1 MKVND
6 GAFHNIFVSC
16 RNISRN
22 PDKGIDRVGAPFFA
36 ILHCSICYGRRSLE
50 LKETKPGSW
59 I

>member
-6 GAFHNIFVSC
+6 GAFHNILF
-16 RNISRN
+16 
-22 PDKGIDRVGAPFFA
+22 PAGIFLGTQTKELIELELLFFA